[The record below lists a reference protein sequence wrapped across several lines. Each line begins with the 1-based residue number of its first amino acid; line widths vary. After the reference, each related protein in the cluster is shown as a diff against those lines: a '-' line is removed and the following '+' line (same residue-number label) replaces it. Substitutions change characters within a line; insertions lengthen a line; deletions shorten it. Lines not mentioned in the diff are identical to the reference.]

1 MAIVIILMKLITWVK
16 SAIMTIST
24 KVTLII
30 KMISLILIMI

>member
-1 MAIVIILMKLITWVK
+1 MAIVIILMKLITRVI